1 VDTIHKQ
8 LRPPV
13 LHVDIVTAEAMA
25 IAAGTAAPPILRI
38 HNPPQVG
45 ALAVAMAVD
54 QAAILAHVGRAL
66 APLFYTLLHKC
77 NPSRQ
82 SARLLKE

>member
-1 VDTIHKQ
+1 MDTIRQ
-8 LRPPV
+8 RLPPPV
-13 LHVDIVTAEAMA
+13 LRVETDTAEVMA